1 MNKLFEKHETL
12 FCILL
17 IVIYV
22 VLNSYCIQNFG
33 VVDYRST
40 IINTVFSIFL
50 VVLMMKLKK
59 LNYYG
64 ISKVKNLKK
73 YLYFIPLIIISTVNL
88 WNGIRINNSTNEIV
102 FYILTM
108 VNVGFIEEIIFRGF
122 LFKMMEKEN
131 VKRAIAVSAITF
143 GIGHIVNLLNGAEL
157 IPTIIQIC
165 YAIALGYLFVIIFY
179 KSKSLVPCIIAHI
192 LTNSLAIFNVKND
205 LSTYTVP
212 IVLII
217 ISVGYAIFIN
227 KTVDENSR
235 DCP

>member
-33 VVDYRST
+33 IADYRST

-50 VVLMMKLKK
+50 VVLMIKLKR

-64 ISKVKNLKK
+64 ISKVKNIKK

-131 VKRAIAVSAITF
+131 VKRAMVVSAITF

-157 IPTIIQIC
+157 IPTIMQIC
-165 YAIALGYLFVIIFY
+165 YAIALGYLYVIIFY

-205 LSTYTVP
+205 LSTYTIP

-227 KTVDENSR
+227 KTVECNKI
-235 DCP
+235 

>member
-22 VLNSYCIQNFG
+22 VLNSYYIQNFG
-33 VVDYRST
+33 AADYRST

-50 VVLMMKLKK
+50 VVLMMKLKR

-108 VNVGFIEEIIFRGF
+108 VNIGFIEEIIFRGF

-131 VKRAIAVSAITF
+131 VKR
-143 GIGHIVNLLNGAEL
+143 E
-157 IPTIIQIC
+157 C
-165 YAIALGYLFVIIFY
+165 K
-179 KSKSLVPCIIAHI
+179 KS
-192 LTNSLAIFNVKND
+192 NSCKCNYFWNR
-205 LSTYTVP
+205 SH
-212 IVLII
+212 
-217 ISVGYAIFIN
+217 S
-227 KTVDENSR
+227 
-235 DCP
+235 

>member
-22 VLNSYCIQNFG
+22 VLNSYCIQSFG
-33 VVDYRST
+33 AADYRST

-50 VVLMMKLKK
+50 VVLMMKLKR

-131 VKRAIAVSAITF
+131 VKTAIAVSAITF

-205 LSTYTVP
+205 LSTYTIP

-227 KTVDENSR
+227 KTVECNKI
-235 DCP
+235 